1 LILYREVSYYIGVLI
16 KFYKDKGGVLM
27 KEKFADA
34 NKLMIPTGVEGASS
48 IEDTIK
54 TRQYPI

>member
-1 LILYREVSYYIGVLI
+1 
-16 KFYKDKGGVLM
+16 M